1 MGTVLCMVGEL
12 FYISDETVK
21 SQQNLYFFVK
31 ISNNYQNLPIF
42 LIIFLFLNQSDIGLV
57 GSGSM
62 CATN

>member
-31 ISNNYQNLPIF
+31 LSNNY
-42 LIIFLFLNQSDIGLV
+42 
-57 GSGSM
+57 
-62 CATN
+62 

>member
-1 MGTVLCMVGEL
+1 MVGEL

-42 LIIFLFLNQSDIGLV
+42 LIIFLFLNQSD
-57 GSGSM
+57 
-62 CATN
+62 